1 MWNKLTIQQAQQI
14 DKLRQKAKG
23 LTETDIDA
31 ELLAIIHKV
40 PLSKIDSMAWL
51 EFQEKRKE
59 LSFLLTEPGAKP
71 LQYINIG
78 RKRYKFVYDVR
89 KMPFARYVESKEF
102 SKDFV
107 GNLHRLAAT
116 MVIPMKRTLFGRWV
130 EQPYNADK
138 HEEYAND
145 MLNAPYGQIY
155 ASAVFF
161 CNLYK
166 NWIIVLKDSMI
177 LEQQSKGKTKEEAE
191 NLVNDLCRYL
201 DGITQPSKLG
211 NITES
216 V

>member
-1 MWNKLTIQQAQQI
+1 MWNKLTIQQVQKI
-14 DKLRQKAKG
+14 ENLRQQAKG
-23 LTETDIDA
+23 LTEADIDA
-31 ELLAIIHKV
+31 ELLAIIYNV
-40 PLSKIDSMAWL
+40 PVSTIDSMAWL

-59 LSFLLTEPGAKP
+59 LFFLMTEPEIKP
-71 LQYINIG
+71 LQYIDIG
-78 RKRYKFVYDVR
+78 KKRYKFVYDVR

-102 SKDFV
+102 SKNFV

-116 MVIPMKRTLFGRWV
+116 MVLPMKRKLFGGWK
-130 EQPYNADK
+130 ELPYNSDK

-166 NWIIVLKDSMI
+166 NWITVLKDSMI
-177 LEQQSKGKTKEEAE
+177 LEQQSKGKTREEAE

-201 DGITQPSKLG
+201 DGIIQQNRLQ
-211 NITES
+211 NITE
-216 V
+216 